1 MFCKNCGRQLP
12 DNAAFCPGCGAKRS
26 DGEAYAD
33 ERSSADIRNLP
44 NYAKEID
51 RSDHTVDSDRK
62 KFSLSNSD
70 RKKFS
75 LSDPDRKKF
84 SLSDSGRDKFSL
96 SDKSRKGDDG
106 GIVRLTSSRE
116 QPAPSKEPAAPQME
130 PAPSKVPVAPLKGPD
145 VQAKAPAAQPKEP
158 AGFVNPLKGSGG
170 TVFRSGDTSDTT
182 DTSSAK
188 NATATTPAKDATA
201 DGPATFVRPEQTA
214 PRESE
219 AIPEEN
225 DDGQSGFVNPL
236 KETGRDIH
244 LGSDGDRNQPAEDV
258 GEINSPHL
266 KFAVWMV
273 ILSCTCCNP
282 VTLILGII
290 ALVFAFQVATISR
303 RGNLGIALQ
312 KAAVARILCWI
323 TFGLLAAW
331 ISLLVAMLCLPMP
344 EDRTEKKEVIFEENQ
359 TEQEDGENVEN
370 QTDQVEVENIEN
382 PAEQEDDQDV
392 DHPAEQAGGDNIE
405 STEPD
410 IHHSPLNLLLDILD

>member
-12 DNAAFCPGCGAKRS
+12 DNAAFCPGCGAKRP

-33 ERSSADIRNLP
+33 GRSSADIRNLP

-51 RSDHTVDSDRK
+51 RSDHAVDSDRK

-96 SDKSRKGDDG
+96 SDKSRKDDGG

-116 QPAPSKEPAAPQME
+116 KAAPPMEPAAPPME
-130 PAPSKVPVAPLKGPD
+130 PTPSKVPAAQLKGPD
-145 VQAKAPAAQPKEP
+145 LQAKAPSAPPKEP

-170 TVFRSGDTSDTT
+170 TIFRSGDTSDTT
-182 DTSSAK
+182 NTSS
-188 NATATTPAKDATA
+188 AKDATA
-201 DGPATFVRPEQTA
+201 DDPATFVRPEPEQTA

-219 AIPEEN
+219 AKPEEN
-225 DDGQSGFVNPL
+225 DDGQGGFVNPL

-244 LGSDGDRNQPAEDV
+244 WGSDGDRNQPAEDV
-258 GEINSPHL
+258 GEIESPHL

-273 ILSCTCCNP
+273 ILSFTCCNP
-282 VTLILGII
+282 VTLVLGII
-290 ALVFAFQVATISR
+290 ALVFAFQVATRSR
-303 RGNLGIALQ
+303 NGNLGIALQ
-312 KAAVARILCWI
+312 KAAVARVLCWI

-344 EDRTEKKEVIFEENQ
+344 EDHTQKDVIKENQ
-359 TEQEDGENVEN
+359 TEQREGGSTQEVQTEHVEGENG
-370 QTDQVEVENIEN
+370 DN
-382 PAEQEDDQDV
+382 PAEQTDGESV
-392 DHPAEQAGGDNIE
+392 ENPAEQAGGDNIE
-405 STEPD
+405 SVKPD
-410 IHHSPLNLLLDILD
+410 VHHSPLNLLLDILD